1 MSKRRF
7 HNNRWT
13 HFLLFQDEIG
23 NLSLPLQTKL
33 LKYLDDKEKCKSD
46 REMATYLKIS
56 QSTVVR
62 KMKKYGMSY
71 DVMR

>member
-1 MSKRRF
+1 
-7 HNNRWT
+7 
-13 HFLLFQDEIG
+13 LLFQDEIG

>member
-1 MSKRRF
+1 M
-7 HNNRWT
+7 
-13 HFLLFQDEIG
+13 LFQDEIG